1 MRSAQS
7 SARHFRLIGP
17 SAGTRAGR
25 FVKQSLYPPYY
36 AFVPLIPNIWLT
48 FFIASLLSMAL
59 GRESISLEDIPFFA
73 EVAITSSHEVDNGL
87 PNDSLNEGPEPN
99 LVSIKQR
106 LYTSHFLSTWNS
118 RVFEFGAVL
127 FLANLFPD
135 TLLYSSVYALGRAAS
150 AICFSPSVGSY
161 MDRTERLKAVRISI
175 VGQRLTVVLSSVVL
189 WVMSIES
196 LLHYKWLKLFLFGIV
211 CSLACVEKLCAV
223 LNMIAV
229 ERDWVIVIAEN
240 TECELETL
248 DCEMRRIDLFCKLV
262 GPLAIALVD
271 GFSTRI
277 AIWTVMILSG
287 TSVLVE
293 YFTIAKV
300 NSCVSVSQ
308 YLLY

>member
-1 MRSAQS
+1 
-7 SARHFRLIGP
+7 
-17 SAGTRAGR
+17 
-25 FVKQSLYPPYY
+25 
-36 AFVPLIPNIWLT
+36 
-48 FFIASLLSMAL
+48 MAL
-59 GRESISLEDIPFFA
+59 ERESISLEDIPFLA
-73 EVAITSSHEVDNGL
+73 DVALTSSQEGKSYL
-87 PNDSLNEGPEPN
+87 PHGSLNEGPEPN

-127 FLANLFPD
+127 FLAKLFPD

-161 MDRTERLKAVRISI
+161 IDRTERLKAVRVSI
-175 VGQRLTVVLSSVVL
+175 VGQRLTVILSSMAL
-189 WVMSIES
+189 WVMSIEIMPD
-196 LLHYKWLKLFLFGIV
+196 YGWLKLFLFGII
-211 CSLACVEKLCAV
+211 CLLACVEKLCAV

-229 ERDWVIVIAEN
+229 ERDWVVVIAET

-248 DCEMRRIDLFCKLV
+248 DCQMRRIDLFCKLI

-271 GFSTRI
+271 GYSTRV

-287 TSVLVE
+287 TSVLFE

-300 NSCVSVSQ
+300 RCCV
-308 YLLY
+308 